1 MAFGSVSV
9 WSAGRG
15 SGWIKPESG
24 GNLVYVHKSGIANSE
39 AGRAPR
45 LEKGQ
50 RVEYQV
56 GQRPKGAAAIN
67 VRPAAAANVSVE
79 TEAAVETVDSTAAP
93 ESDSAE

>member
-24 GNLVYVHKSGIANSE
+24 GNLVYVHKSGIADSE
-39 AGRAPR
+39 PGRAPS

-67 VRPAAAANVSVE
+67 VRPAV
-79 TEAAVETVDSTAAP
+79 AAVAAEPTAEVESTGAVDA
-93 ESDSAE
+93 DSAE